1 MADQPE
7 NDQADIRKLLASIGF
22 SAGESITVADEPPKE
37 IDEIN
42 QILMSIGAK
51 AHPYSKAVL
60 PLACPDDA
68 NAQAAIARIRE
79 IGKSGD
85 SMVKVMAA
93 SVLSDLTGDRSLL
106 LDVLN
111 SSLQNPDE
119 TVRMLA
125 TSMIGD
131 FGSAAARAV
140 PRLVEM
146 LRGHGSTV
154 HVSLALSE
162 IGPAAVPHLLAA
174 LDTADPG
181 KFAEIL
187 MILCEMIPA
196 EQSCI
201 DAFLRGLCH
210 PDAQVRYQSI
220 MLINRRGLGEFFDI
234 ETVTSKLADGDPAT
248 RQEVAT
254 FLRESRFPSELR
266 LPRLVERLKDDD
278 PIVRKIAVLAIGE
291 LDARARPALM
301 DVTEMQEDP
310 NYYVREAAGKALDR
324 ILHALVHQARSAL

>member
-1 MADQPE
+1 MADQLE
-7 NDQADIRKLLASIGF
+7 NDHAEIRKLLASIGL
-22 SAGESITVADEPPKE
+22 SADESITVADQPPKE

-106 LDVLN
+106 LDALN
-111 SSLQNPDE
+111 SSLQKPDE

-125 TSMIGD
+125 TSTIGD
-131 FGSAAARAV
+131 LGSAAARAV

-162 IGPAAVPHLLAA
+162 IGPAAVPLLLAA

-210 PDAQVRYQSI
+210 LMHRCGTSRSCSSIDEDWENSLISKQSQASS
-220 MLINRRGLGEFFDI
+220 R
-234 ETVTSKLADGDPAT
+234 TAT
-248 RQEVAT
+248 RRRDRRSPHFSANH
-254 FLRESRFPSELR
+254 
-266 LPRLVERLKDDD
+266 
-278 PIVRKIAVLAIGE
+278 VLLA
-291 LDARARPALM
+291 
-301 DVTEMQEDP
+301 
-310 NYYVREAAGKALDR
+310 
-324 ILHALVHQARSAL
+324 S